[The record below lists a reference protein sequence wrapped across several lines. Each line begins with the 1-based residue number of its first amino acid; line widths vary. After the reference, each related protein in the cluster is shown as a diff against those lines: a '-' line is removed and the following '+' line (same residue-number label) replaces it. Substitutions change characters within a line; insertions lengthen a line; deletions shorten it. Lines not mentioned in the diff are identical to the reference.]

1 MGITVQFFAFYQL
14 MMHVWQGA
22 KSVASS
28 CVAQREVTINSA
40 MCCLKITKSK
50 RSIHMTGKAV
60 VI

>member
-40 MCCLKITKSK
+40 MCCLKIT
-50 RSIHMTGKAV
+50 
-60 VI
+60 